1 MRKSAPQSL
10 DYLFDETSSLRK
22 VQQRALALAKLNQT
36 VKSLL
41 PTPLQSQCRIANYRH
56 HRLIVEVSSASW
68 LTRLRYEQQKLLSTL
83 RTTVLPALSAIDFV
97 INPTLNID
105 RYILHSGD
113 PQNSSKHKAERQLS
127 HTSAEMLLTLAEN
140 SPEKLKQTL
149 LKLAQHANQS
159 DKK

>member
-10 DYLFDETSSLRK
+10 DCLFDETSSLRK
-22 VQQRALALAKLNQT
+22 VQQRAIALAKLNQT
-36 VKSLL
+36 LKSLL
-41 PTPLQSQCRIANYRH
+41 PTPLQSQCRAANYRH

-97 INPTLNID
+97 INPTLNTE
-105 RYILHSGD
+105 RYVLHSEHAQKTPNNKVG
-113 PQNSSKHKAERQLS
+113 RQLS
-127 HTSAEMLLTLAEN
+127 RTSADMLLTLAEN

-159 DKK
+159 NKK